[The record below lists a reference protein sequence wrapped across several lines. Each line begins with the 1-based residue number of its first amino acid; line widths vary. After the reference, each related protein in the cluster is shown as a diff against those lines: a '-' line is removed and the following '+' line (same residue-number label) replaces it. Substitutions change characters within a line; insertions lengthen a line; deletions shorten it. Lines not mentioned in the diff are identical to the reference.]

1 MKNPLVAELLFKIA
15 DLLEMQEKKFEHIA
29 YRNAART
36 IEGMSKDIEN
46 EWKEGRLYEIPGV
59 GRGIGEKI
67 EEFLVKGRSD
77 YYDELKKKMPMDVDA
92 LLNIEGLGS
101 KKVMVLYKKLK
112 IKNIA
117 DLKKAAEA
125 KKIQKLEGFGEKSEQ
140 KILHAIEVSSKSTG
154 RMLLGFALPIAEEI
168 VEDLRSSGLAGNVS
182 IAGST
187 RRMKETIGD
196 LDVLVTSSKPAEV
209 ADYFCKMK
217 SVQNVIEKGSTR
229 SSVRLVN
236 GLQVD
241 LRVLP
246 ESEYGS
252 ALMYFTG
259 SKEHNVA
266 LRKIAI
272 SNKMKLSEYG
282 LFKANKKIAG
292 KTEEE
297 VYAALKMDYIPPEIR
312 ENTGEIELALKKN
325 LPKLVERKDI
335 LCDLQ
340 MHTKWS
346 DGANSVEEMDAKAA
360 QIGHKYIAVTDHAGP
375 LKIANSMDE
384 KRLKK
389 YCEEIDKISK
399 KSPIHILKGAEVD
412 ILKDGSLGIQD
423 SALKLLDIVL
433 VSIHSN
439 FLVPKEEITKR
450 LLKAMDNKYTCII
463 AHPTGRKLKIKE
475 SYALDFDKIYEKA
488 KSRNI
493 ALEIDCHPERTD
505 LNDAGVRAAVEAG
518 VKLSI
523 GTDSHAAGQLDFI
536 RCGIGTASRGWASQK
551 DIINT
556 MQLEKMMKF
565 FGR

>member
-15 DLLEMQEKKFEHIA
+15 DLLEMQEKKFEPIA

-36 IEGMSKDIEN
+36 IEGMSKDIEK
-46 EWKEGRLYEIPGV
+46 EWKEGRLYEIPGI
-59 GRGIGEKI
+59 GKGIGEKI

-217 SVQNVIEKGSTR
+217 SVQDVLAKGSTR

-346 DGANSVEEMDAKAA
+346 DGANSVEEMAAKAA

-439 FLVPKEEITKR
+439 FLLPKEEMTKR

-536 RCGIGTASRGWASQK
+536 RCGIGTARRGWASQK